1 METMTTGLTLDE
13 LEAHGHAGLLP
24 DRIEMRRSRRINKR
38 IRRGNV
44 KCHATNVA
52 GIDVA
57 AANIF
62 QCQRIN
68 A

>member
-44 KCHATNVA
+44 RCTATNVA
-52 GIDVA
+52 GMDVDVD
-57 AANIF
+57 NF
-62 QCQRIN
+62 FRCQRI
-68 A
+68 AA